1 MLQPVE
7 EMIFDSNSTEK
18 YKNIFRNET
27 EIKWIKLLQTPFP
40 LGFNENIYHQ
50 GNTSK
55 MPDFNVFSLLDIR
68 GRYRR
73 SRDKTPAS
81 VSAVFKELAQHP
93 PHTLFD
99 MWNLFFDH
107 P

>member
-1 MLQPVE
+1 MSGLVGHTEYRSFE
-7 EMIFDSNSTEK
+7 EAPYNNVLFKQFFSFTFRSTA
-18 YKNIFRNET
+18 FA
-27 EIKWIKLLQTPFP
+27 LFA
-40 LGFNENIYHQ
+40 LG
-50 GNTSK
+50 
-55 MPDFNVFSLLDIR
+55 
-68 GRYRR
+68 
-73 SRDKTPAS
+73 KTPAS